1 MNILSIGGSDPSSGA
16 GIQSDIKTFS
26 SFNIHGLTVITAIT
40 GQNTIRFGMVE
51 PVSKEILENQIQTV
65 VSDFKIDG
73 IKIGMVYNSQ
83 IIKVIYQQL
92 KKLKIPII
100 VDPIIK
106 STTGGIL
113 LKNSAIKDFQK
124 FIIPLATIITPNE
137 FEAKIISNMKTD
149 SKISPKKMAEK
160 IQKMGSKNVVITG
173 IKTKNNEISDF
184 VLEKNKNYFIS
195 GQKIINTNHGSGDN
209 YSAAAI
215 FALVKNKNIEK
226 ALRFAK
232 QITQESIKN
241 SKKIGKG
248 IPITDIKKQ
257 DNIKTELIKAINKF
271 VEIKNIY
278 KNIPECQTNFV
289 FSKQNPK
296 STKDIL
302 GINGRIVKAGKQVLV
317 AGDLKYGGSK
327 HVATA
332 LLVMNKKSPEIC
344 SAINIKYQDNIISK
358 IKKSK
363 LISSNYDR
371 NKEPKITK
379 IKKSSI
385 EWGIKNAIYNS
396 KKIPDII
403 SHKGDFGKEPM
414 IIIFGKTPN
423 DVLNKILKII

>member
-65 VSDFKIDG
+65 ISDFKIDG

-124 FIIPLATIITPNE
+124 FIMPLATIITPNE

-195 GQKIINTNHGSGDN
+195 GEKIINTNHGSGDN
-209 YSAAAI
+209 YSAVVT
-215 FALVKNKNIEK
+215 FALVKNKNIGK

-232 QITQESIKN
+232 QITQESIRN

-302 GINGRIVKAGKQVLV
+302 GINGRIVKAGKQVLI

-332 LLVMNKKSPEIC
+332 LLAMNKKSPEIC

-363 LISSNYDR
+363 LISSSYDR
-371 NKEPKITK
+371 SKEPKITK

-385 EWGIKNAIYNS
+385 EWGIENAIYNS

-403 SHKGDFGKEPM
+403 FHKGDFGKEPM

-423 DVLNKILKII
+423 DILNKILKII

>member
-65 VSDFKIDG
+65 ISDFKIDG

-124 FIIPLATIITPNE
+124 FIMPLATIITPNE
-137 FEAKIISNMKTD
+137 FEARIISNMKTD
-149 SKISPKKMAEK
+149 SKISLKEMAEK

-195 GQKIINTNHGSGDN
+195 GEKIINTNHGSGDN
-209 YSAAAI
+209 YSAVVT

-232 QITQESIKN
+232 QITQESIRN

-344 SAINIKYQDNIISK
+344 SAINIKYQNNIISK

-363 LISSNYDR
+363 LISSSYDR
-371 NKEPKITK
+371 SKEPKITK

-385 EWGIKNAIYNS
+385 EWGIENAIYNS

-403 SHKGDFGKEPM
+403 FHKGDFGKEPM

-423 DVLNKILKII
+423 DILNKILKII